1 MAYFGSLTSFGIVT
15 EILKQTWYSLD
26 VLSRVLLDHSFL
38 QISDNQTLKK
48 PQEFLLFFPFDLI
61 IHGFFSPSIEASLGT
76 LFTVGCLLHIYAFN
90 PLLNFFSFDQMRLLE
105 SISKTNQ
112 LLQLSCTVLFS
123 NLFHEGAREN
133 VQLKPR
139 LTVSTCDLLGV
150 SVFFLPL
157 NS

>member
-1 MAYFGSLTSFGIVT
+1 MV
-15 EILKQTWYSLD
+15 
-26 VLSRVLLDHSFL
+26 
-38 QISDNQTLKK
+38 
-48 PQEFLLFFPFDLI
+48 
-61 IHGFFSPSIEASLGT
+61 FFSPSVEASLGT

-90 PLLNFFSFDQMRLLE
+90 LLLNFFSFDQMRLLE

-157 NS
+157 NSK